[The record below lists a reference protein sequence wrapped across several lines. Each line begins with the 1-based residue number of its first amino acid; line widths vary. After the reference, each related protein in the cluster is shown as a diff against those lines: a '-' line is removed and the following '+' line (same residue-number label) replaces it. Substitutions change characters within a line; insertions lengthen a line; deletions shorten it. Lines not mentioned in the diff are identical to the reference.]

1 MQYII
6 INLIITIIGLIGC
19 IIINKVE
26 EGFFM
31 GINRLFITIYLLI
44 LFIIALIINFLLIVS
59 NLIIK

>member
-26 EGFFM
+26 EGF
-31 GINRLFITIYLLI
+31 LWELI
-44 LFIIALIINFLLIVS
+44 DFL
-59 NLIIK
+59 